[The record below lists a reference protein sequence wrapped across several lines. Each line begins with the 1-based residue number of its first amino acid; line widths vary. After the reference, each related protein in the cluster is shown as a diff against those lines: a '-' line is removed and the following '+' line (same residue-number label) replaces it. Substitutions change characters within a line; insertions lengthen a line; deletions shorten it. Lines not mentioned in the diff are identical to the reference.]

1 MNEQTENLNGKME
14 TIKKNLIEI
23 LDLGSLNIRLE
34 IG

>member
-1 MNEQTENLNGKME
+1 MNEQTENLNRKME